1 MEAWFMYFLPNNY
14 FMKWA
19 IITLILIGFNV
30 NINAQKIDYKVLR
43 DSLMRLSCKPT
54 DSLTI
59 FQSNVELQRIDTLL
73 IDKNIDVYYSDLGW
87 SYYRMYMINNDTSL
101 LRTSIKSY
109 TSANR
114 YKPNNSSTYWQLAF
128 LHYKLGDCIQGKYY
142 LNKFKNVTD
151 KLYWREEQIMRM
163 TKNCG
168 E

>member
-59 FQSNVELQRIDTLL
+59 FQSNVELQRIDTL
-73 IDKNIDVYYSDLGW
+73 
-87 SYYRMYMINNDTSL
+87 
-101 LRTSIKSY
+101 
-109 TSANR
+109 
-114 YKPNNSSTYWQLAF
+114 
-128 LHYKLGDCIQGKYY
+128 
-142 LNKFKNVTD
+142 
-151 KLYWREEQIMRM
+151 
-163 TKNCG
+163 
-168 E
+168 